1 MKRSPNHNN
10 LRASIA
16 LLACGAAALLFVACA
31 KPVASKGLSLPSV
44 GVSDAVAVA
53 ADDPWAGR
61 EDLIKPPEFAPLAAV
76 ALPPITQF
84 KLPNGMKVLIVAKAD
99 APVLSVQLAIANG
112 WSADP
117 ADQPGLAAFVAQMLL
132 RGTTKRDAAAFA
144 RAIAATGGSLASDA
158 SYEATVLKC
167 DAQAAHLATC
177 LSLMHEALAAPA
189 FAPAEMPS
197 VGERLAGQVQATEE
211 SAAAMAA
218 VHAQNLLWSNDHPR
232 GRVMSM
238 ASLRSIS
245 QGDLRAWH
253 AAANRPERATLVV
266 VGNVAAPSAKRTIT
280 AQFAGW
286 RGQGRAVAPATA
298 ASPIANRTLRLI
310 DMPGQA
316 QAQIAVA
323 LPGIA
328 HQDSRFF
335 DTLVWNHVLGGG
347 AGARL
352 IRSLRSDGAG
362 GGAPSATTTFDR
374 NRERGAWVATAATR
388 TSEAAATLTM
398 LLREIKKMQSEGP
411 SAGEVDEAVAYLGGS
426 YGLRFE
432 TASAIASSLLAAELH
447 DFDAAYVENFPVVL
461 DKSDQASVAGAA
473 AELLGTTSIAI
484 AIVGDAAKIAPQ
496 LDKLK
501 LTYER
506 ASIRDVVTP
515 VARRELP
522 EDPKLAA
529 KARALLDAALAK
541 KGGRAALAARKSL
554 RLTASGAMKRSSQVV
569 DVDIT
574 RLWSLPSDSRVDLVL
589 NKSIRISYAM
599 GAGGAWQDTPKGL
612 VDVAAIDADTVE
624 RERWLDPDFILLRHL
639 APGAQVRWVGQEKVD
654 GTTLTKVNVTS
665 PDKRFTATL
674 FVDDKTKLVT
684 MVAFPEGAGVG
695 TISLEDYK
703 PIGGIL
709 VAHKRTTLGGDE
721 TVTLVI
727 SKFEWNVAVDPAQ
740 FKKPAVSA
748 NASPAMGR
756 DADTTKETP
765 GP

>member
-1 MKRSPNHNN
+1 MNPTSN
-10 LRASIA
+10 LNLSRAVTA
-16 LLACGAAALLFVACA
+16 GLACGVAATLLLACA
-31 KPVASKGLSLPSV
+31 KPVVSKAPSLPSV
-44 GVSDAVAVA
+44 GTSDAVAQA
-53 ADDPWAGR
+53 AEDPWAGR
-61 EDLIKPPEFAPLAAV
+61 DDLIKPPEFAPLAAV
-76 ALPPITQF
+76 ALPPVTQF
-84 KLPNGMKVLIVAKAD
+84 SLPNGMKVLVVAKAD
-99 APVLSVQLAIANG
+99 APVLSVQLALANG

-144 RAIAATGGSLASDA
+144 RAISATGGSLASDA
-158 SYEATVLKC
+158 SYEATVIKC
-167 DAQAAHLATC
+167 DAQAAHLTTC
-177 LSLMHEALAAPA
+177 LSLMHEALTKPA
-189 FAPAEMPS
+189 FATAEMPA

-211 SAAAMAA
+211 SGAAMAA
-218 VHAQNLLWSNDHPR
+218 VHAQNLLWSNAHPR

-245 QGDLRAWH
+245 RDDLRAWH

-266 VGNVAAPSAKRTIT
+266 VGNISAAAAKRAIT
-280 AQFAGW
+280 SQFAGW
-286 RGQGRAVAPATA
+286 RGQGRALAVASA
-298 ASPIANRTLRLI
+298 ASPIATRTLRLI

-347 AGARL
+347 AGSRL
-352 IRSLRSDGAG
+352 SRTLRGDG
-362 GGAPSATTTFDR
+362 SATAAATTFDR
-374 NRERGAWVATAATR
+374 NRERGAWVATAAAR
-388 TSEAAATLTM
+388 TSETATTLTV
-398 LLREIKKMQSEGP
+398 LLRELKKMQDAGP
-411 SAGEVDEAVAYLGGS
+411 SAEEVDEAVAYLGGS

-473 AELLGTTSIAI
+473 AEVLGTTSIAI

-506 ASIRDVVTP
+506 ASSRDAVTP
-515 VARRELP
+515 VARREVP
-522 EDPKLAA
+522 EDPKLTAQA
-529 KARALLDAALAK
+529 VRLLDAALAK

-599 GAGGAWQDTPKGL
+599 GPGGAWQDTPKGL
-612 VDVAAIDADTVE
+612 VDVAALDADTVE

-639 APGAQVRWVGQEKVD
+639 APGAQVRWVGQDKVD

-674 FVDDKTKLVT
+674 FIDDKTKLVT

-703 PIGGIL
+703 PVGGIL

-727 SKFEWNVAVDPAQ
+727 SKFEWNVAVDAAQ

-756 DADTTKETP
+756 DADTTKATP
-765 GP
+765 AP